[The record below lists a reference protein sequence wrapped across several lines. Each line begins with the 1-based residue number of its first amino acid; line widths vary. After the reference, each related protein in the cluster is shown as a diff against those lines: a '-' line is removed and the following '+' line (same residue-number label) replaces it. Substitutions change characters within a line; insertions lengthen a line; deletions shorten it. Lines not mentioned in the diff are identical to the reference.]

1 MDDALLGLP
10 IDERIRLAEDL
21 WDSVA
26 ADQGALPLTADQ
38 KSELDRRLDAFA
50 IHKDRGRSAHV
61 ALSDIR
67 RRL

>member
-1 MDDALLGLP
+1 MDDTLLGLP

-26 ADQGALPLTADQ
+26 ADQGALPLTAEQ
-38 KSELDRRLDAFA
+38 KAELDRRLDAFA
-50 IHKDRGRSAHV
+50 IDKDHGRSAHV